1 MPLVTTTIHSLNA
14 PTDAAPSQSGRVR
27 LAFLDGLRG
36 LSAFYVMLYHLGAP
50 AGLPL
55 GLSLAWE
62 WTHFG
67 RSAVGVFI
75 VLSGYSLML
84 PVARSADGH
93 LRGGFWVVFQEALP
107 PLLIGFSVKGH

>member
-1 MPLVTTTIHSLNA
+1 MPLATTNTHSLNP
-14 PTDAAPSQSGRVR
+14 PTEAGPGQTGRVR

-36 LSAFYVMLYHLGAP
+36 LSAFYVMLFHLGAP
-50 AGLPL
+50 VGLPL
-55 GLSLAWE
+55 GLSLVWE

>member
-1 MPLVTTTIHSLNA
+1 MPSEVLPAVSIALPANA
-14 PTDAAPSQSGRVR
+14 PPGRVR

-36 LSAFYVMLYHLGAP
+36 LSALYVTLFHLGAP

-55 GLSLAWE
+55 GISLAWE

-84 PVARSADGH
+84 PVARSADGR
-93 LRGGFWVVFQEALP
+93 LRGGF
-107 PLLIGFSVKGH
+107 